1 MASIWRRGAAT
12 SRFQPTPAVPA
23 AIQHLHVLST
33 ISIALTRP
41 AGPQHH
47 PRLTLAARTAGVRCR
62 HGRRRGACTS
72 DCFLRHRP
80 RCLRGIHLLIRPSHP
95 GAPLGVVG
103 ACDFPVR
110 DGGNRGTL
118 WCRRARDSS
127 PLTESTLLSQPLHVY
142 GLSASCLW
150 CGCVEADDKYGRSL
164 LASNMYVLTP
174 SRKGVFARLPAYLE
188 ASRAPAVY
196 DRRIDSPQT
205 AVMQTRN
212 ASDMDAVRKLG
223 AASATSVRR
232 KTLCDITNLRRPL
245 VAAGRV
251 EVRGR
256 RGWDR
261 VVGQG
266 KIC

>member
-1 MASIWRRGAAT
+1 MTLPSPTHPWDYYGFSEGGGGGCTACSVW
-12 SRFQPTPAVPA
+12 FQECVL
-23 AIQHLHVLST
+23 HLKK
-33 ISIALTRP
+33 
-41 AGPQHH
+41 
-47 PRLTLAARTAGVRCR
+47 
-62 HGRRRGACTS
+62 
-72 DCFLRHRP
+72 FLGHQVSESFKSERNTK
-80 RCLRGIHLLIRPSHP
+80 
-95 GAPLGVVG
+95 
-103 ACDFPVR
+103 